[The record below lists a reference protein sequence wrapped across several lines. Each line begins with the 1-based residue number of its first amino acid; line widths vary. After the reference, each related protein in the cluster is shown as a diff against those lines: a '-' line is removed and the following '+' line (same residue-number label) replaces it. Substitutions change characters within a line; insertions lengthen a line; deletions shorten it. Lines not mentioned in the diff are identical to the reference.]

1 MKKLCTAL
9 LALGLTLLLAGGC
22 ILLSEGPLRLW
33 RWTYVV
39 QTDGLEGAY
48 AQALSLL
55 VDETGA
61 RPYYLRVDGGAQTLS
76 LYGWEA
82 LLPQEERVLVTAL
95 HYADGQLTRETWLGE
110 PKAFREMLPRSL
122 IGADAAFA
130 SSAELVVA
138 EAARLR
144 TSVVYGVG
152 FSHPLEAE

>member
-1 MKKLCTAL
+1 MKKLCGAL

-33 RWTYVV
+33 RWTYPVSA
-39 QTDGLEGAY
+39 DGLEGAY
-48 AQALSLL
+48 AQALSRL
-55 VDETGA
+55 VEETGA
-61 RPYYLRVDGGAQTLS
+61 QPYYLCVDGGAQTLS

-122 IGADAAFA
+122 IDADAAFA
-130 SSAELVVA
+130 SSAAEVVA

-144 TSVVYGVG
+144 TSVVFGAG
-152 FSHPLEAE
+152 FSHPLEGK